1 MSNTLG
7 FGYFERKRSPP
18 ADLARTGGASSPGF
32 FRSLAVFCCPLPI
45 HYWVGLLWHLVQVC
59 FLSIISCVRVLHIGQ
74 PVTEAELENRRKT
87 TNEKQ
92 AAPAVWTLGGNP
104 LRGAFW
110 RGRGRRR
117 VKSGDPS
124 VGIFSCSIPFSSGI
138 AAVGFVV
145 VEMQRSLK
153 WTDVAAQVFGGKR
166 KYIYKYYWGTERYCF
181 FFSILNKSVIFQTRH
196 WQSSIFS
203 TLLPSFHY

>member
-92 AAPAVWTLGGNP
+92 AAPAVWTLATADPRKSIEINIRLHAELNGGNRCGLMVDLLHCNQNVSAEVDELKRGNGLCALKRASLCWPGLWTRLLLLWEKLRLLFFGVGP
-104 LRGAFW
+104 LEYRTHTHV
-110 RGRGRRR
+110 GR
-117 VKSGDPS
+117 
-124 VGIFSCSIPFSSGI
+124 
-138 AAVGFVV
+138 
-145 VEMQRSLK
+145 
-153 WTDVAAQVFGGKR
+153 
-166 KYIYKYYWGTERYCF
+166 
-181 FFSILNKSVIFQTRH
+181 
-196 WQSSIFS
+196 
-203 TLLPSFHY
+203 